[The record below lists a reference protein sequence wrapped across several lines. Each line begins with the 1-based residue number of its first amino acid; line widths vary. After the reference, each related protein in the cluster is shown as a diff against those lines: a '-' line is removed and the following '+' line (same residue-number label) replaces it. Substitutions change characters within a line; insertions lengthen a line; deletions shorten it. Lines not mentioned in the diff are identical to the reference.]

1 MLTDL
6 PYVVG
11 DARRS
16 AVRRRDKV
24 RRANRDPPGRLEAAI
39 SSDDAT
45 RAFIDEYHTEDE
57 HLEAARSRADEIG
70 LTAVAPSTGAVLRW
84 LCQLTEARTVA
95 EIGSGAGVS
104 GLWMLGGMAVDGVLT
119 TVDEDS
125 ESTRAAR
132 RAFGDAGIP
141 TQRVRLIAGRP
152 LDVLPR
158 LADAAYDLVFVN
170 GDVREYAQY
179 LEEALRLLRP
189 RGIVAFEHALADG
202 KVPDPAQRDAAT
214 VAARLVVTAA
224 SHDERIHPLVLP
236 MGDGLLVAQK
246 RDGGGDA

>member
-1 MLTDL
+1 MT
-6 PYVVG
+6 
-11 DARRS
+11 R
-16 AVRRRDKV
+16 
-24 RRANRDPPGRLEAAI
+24 PGPLEAAI

-45 RAFIDEYHTEDE
+45 RAFLDEYHAEDE
-57 HLEAARSRADEIG
+57 HLEAARGRAGEIG

-84 LCQLTEARTVA
+84 LCQLTGARTVA

-104 GLWMLGGMAVDGVLT
+104 GLWMLGGMVADGVLT

-132 RAFGDAGIP
+132 LAFGEAGIP
-141 TQRVRLIAGRP
+141 TQRVRLIAGQP

-158 LADAAYDLVFVN
+158 LADEAYDVVFFN

-189 RGIVAFEHALADG
+189 QGIAVFEHALAGG

-214 VAARLVVTAA
+214 VAARLLVTAA
-224 SHDERIHPLVLP
+224 SQDDRIHPLLLP
-236 MGDGLLVAQK
+236 AGDGLLVAQK
-246 RDGGGDA
+246 RDRPDDA